1 MRLKKSIK
9 QLKIYQILKKWNFFK
24 KRLDILKIMSYNTM
38 YVFKKEHIHLKI
50 YQNLRNVE
58 KSQKKLKKVL
68 T

>member
-1 MRLKKSIK
+1 
-9 QLKIYQILKKWNFFK
+9 
-24 KRLDILKIMSYNTM
+24 MSYNTM
-38 YVFKKEHIHLKI
+38 YVFKKEHKHLKI